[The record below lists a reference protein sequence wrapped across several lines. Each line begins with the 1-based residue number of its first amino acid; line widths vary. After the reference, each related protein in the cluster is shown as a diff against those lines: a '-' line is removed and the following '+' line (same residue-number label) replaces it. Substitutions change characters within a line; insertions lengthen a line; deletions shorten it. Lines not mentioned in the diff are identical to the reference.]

1 MKTLNFYLDFISPY
15 AYLAFEKLPEALAG
29 HEVKVNYIPVLFA
42 ALLKH
47 NGQLGPAEIAAK
59 RDWTYR
65 QVQWLGYSHGVA
77 LDLPAAHTFN
87 PLALLRLALATVA
100 EGNPGRDACAAIF
113 EHVWQGGH
121 DAADPERIAALTS
134 SLAPVRD
141 PAGGAV
147 KVELGNNTD
156 AAIRQG
162 IFGVPTISVDE
173 KQFWGFDS
181 LPMLRA
187 WLDGDSWFDS
197 GAWEA
202 PARIAVG
209 AARRKD

>member
-1 MKTLNFYLDFISPY
+1 MKTLNFHFDFISPY
-15 AYLAFEKLPEALAG
+15 SYLAFEKLPQALAG
-29 HEVKVNYIPVLFA
+29 HEVKVNYVPVLFA

-47 NGQLGPAEIAAK
+47 NGQLGPAEIATK

-65 QVQWLGYSHGVA
+65 QVQWLAHSHNVV
-77 LDLPAAHTFN
+77 LDLPVAHPFN
-87 PLALLRLALATVA
+87 PLALLRLALATVT

-113 EHVWQGGH
+113 AHVWKGGN
-121 DAADPERIAALTS
+121 DAADPDRIAALTR

-141 PAGGAV
+141 PAGGEV
-147 KVELGNNTD
+147 KVELGNSTD

-162 IFGVPTISVDE
+162 IFGVPTMTVDDM
-173 KQFWGFDS
+173 QFWGFDS

-187 WLDGDSWFDS
+187 WLDGDDWFDS

-209 AARRKD
+209 AARRKA

>member
-1 MKTLNFYLDFISPY
+1 
-15 AYLAFEKLPEALAG
+15 
-29 HEVKVNYIPVLFA
+29 
-42 ALLKH
+42 
-47 NGQLGPAEIAAK
+47 
-59 RDWTYR
+59 
-65 QVQWLGYSHGVA
+65 
-77 LDLPAAHTFN
+77 LPAAHPFN

-121 DAADPERIAALTS
+121 DANDPGRIAALTKK
-134 SLAPVRD
+134 LAPVRD
-141 PAGGAV
+141 PAGGEV
-147 KVELGNNTD
+147 KIELGNNTD

-162 IFGVPTISVDE
+162 IFGVPTISVDD

-187 WLDGDSWFDS
+187 WLDGDSWFES

-209 AARRKD
+209 AARRKE

>member
-15 AYLAFEKLPEALAG
+15 AYLAFARLPDTLAG
-29 HEVKVNYIPVLFA
+29 HEVKVNYVPVLFA

-47 NGQLGPAEIAAK
+47 NGQLGPAEIATK

-65 QVQWLGYSHGVA
+65 QVQWLGYSHGVT
-77 LDLPAAHTFN
+77 LDLPAAHPFN
-87 PLALLRLALATVA
+87 PLALLRLALATVT

-121 DAADPERIAALTS
+121 DAADPERIAALTR

-162 IFGVPTISVDE
+162 IFGVPTMTIDD
-173 KQFWGFDS
+173 KQLWGFDS

-187 WLDGDSWFDS
+187 WLDGDDWFDS